1 MKQGVKED
9 WIAFLEGLILV
20 AVGFAIVAMIV
31 A

>member
-9 WIAFLEGLILV
+9 WIAFLEGLVLA